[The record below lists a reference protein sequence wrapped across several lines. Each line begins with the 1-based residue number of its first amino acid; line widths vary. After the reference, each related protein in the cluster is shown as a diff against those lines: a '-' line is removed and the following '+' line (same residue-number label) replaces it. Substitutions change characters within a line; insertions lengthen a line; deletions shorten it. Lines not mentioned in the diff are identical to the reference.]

1 MRAWT
6 LLATCALLFC
16 LSGCGDRTPCESDF
30 DCVIL
35 CSCAN
40 GVTASGSGYTCRA
53 GGCGDG
59 HIQERDCVDICSR
72 VGSRPAAGDDD
83 DATVDDDDSGSDDDD
98 SGSGDDDSGGSR

>member
-6 LLATCALLFC
+6 VLATCALLFA
-16 LSGCGDRTPCESDF
+16 LSGCGEQTPCESDL

-35 CSCAN
+35 CTCAN

-59 HIQERDCVDICSR
+59 HLQERDCVDICSR
-72 VGSRPAAGDDD
+72 VGSRPGGDDD
-83 DATVDDDDSGSDDDD
+83 DATVDDDDSGP
-98 SGSGDDDSGGSR
+98 GDDDSGGAR